1 MAKIS
6 TKVGRGDEASAPI
19 DVEYDFA
26 EAGGVSAIVAKFGED
41 IVKAHV
47 VSSFT
52 VALQGFVRTRMKAY
66 LDKNEAVDVKAIQK
80 AVSEWKPGLRV
91 PGKSKA
97 EKIKGEFSKMSPE
110 ERAELLKALKAN

>member
-1 MAKIS
+1 MKIS
-6 TKVGRGDEASAPI
+6 TKVGRGDDASAP
-19 DVEYDFA
+19 VEVDYN
-26 EAGGVSAIVAKFGED
+26 FGETGD
-41 IVKAHV
+41 VAGIVKLFGEEIVKAHV

-52 VALQGFVRTRMKAY
+52 VALQGFVRSRMKAY

-97 EKIKGEFSKMSPE
+97 EKIKDEFGKMSPE
-110 ERAELLKALKAN
+110 ERAALLAALKAG